1 MTDSRTIPGIDTPTR
16 IAATCAVGVATE
28 AVIFLRFGWA
38 PPLAAY
44 LCFGAVATVVSASDL
59 AVRRVPN
66 AVVLPG
72 LACGVALLGLGS
84 GLDATWWSLARAGIA
99 MVVLAGFY
107 LALGLAFSSGMGM
120 GDVKWAAVVGL
131 YLGWLG
137 WPAVVTGT
145 LLAFLAGGLF
155 VIGRRFARPTDH
167 RTPLPFA
174 PFMAGGAL
182 VVVLGVR

>member
-1 MTDSRTIPGIDTPTR
+1 MTDSRTFPGIDTPTR
-16 IAATCAVGVATE
+16 IAATCAAGVATE
-28 AVIFLRFGWA
+28 AVIFLRFGST

-44 LCFGAVATVVSASDL
+44 LCFGAGATVVSVSDL

-72 LACGVALLGLGS
+72 LACGVALLALGS

-107 LALGLAFSSGMGM
+107 LALGLAFPSGMGM

-137 WPAVVTGT
+137 WAAVATGT
-145 LLAFLAGGLF
+145 LLAFAAATLF
-155 VIGRRFARPTDH
+155 VIVRHVATWGRR
-167 RTPLPFA
+167 RTLLPMA
-174 PFMAGGAL
+174 PFMSAGAL
-182 VVVLGVR
+182 AAILVLR